1 MSREEDSM
9 AYDLLIKNGMV
20 VDGTGAPAR
29 QADVAITGGTIA
41 EIGRVSGG
49 AATVID
55 ADGLVVAPGFID
67 PHTHY
72 DAQICWDGAVTPS
85 SWHGVTSVI
94 MGNCGVGIAPCKP
107 KAREIAMRDLVN
119 VEAIPFDVLNM
130 GITWDWETFPE
141 FIEAAARR
149 NPSLNLGFLAPLTP
163 FRHYVMGEA
172 SIERAATPDETAQI
186 KALLGEAIDAGAFGF
201 STTILNQHMGYQGR
215 PLACRNASRD
225 EMKAYA
231 NALKERG
238 KGAIEIALTRKIAV
252 MDDEEYDLLDFL
264 LRESNR
270 HVTFLALFDRDDIPE
285 AVRETLRKAAPLIT
299 RGARPQTS
307 PLPLTRDINMRSP
320 FSFAAFPSWNR
331 VFIDKSKPAQAA
343 VYADPAF
350 RNQFREELKRPMAF
364 GNWERINVHEVASPA
379 LKALEGRSV
388 ADLAREQGKDGVDA
402 FLDLTLQADL
412 DIEFTMASFNT
423 RVDRMTEILNDRS
436 VLVALGD
443 GGAHVD
449 MLCDAGYPTYLLGT
463 WVRERQALTLEEG
476 VRRLT
481 SDPAEVFGVRG
492 RGRLAPGLAADVAV
506 FDATRIGSTNRG
518 ERRFDLPGGAK
529 RMVMPSRGVEYTV
542 VNGAV
547 TWQDGK
553 LTGAAAGQ
561 VLRS

>member
-1 MSREEDSM
+1 M
-9 AYDLLIKNGMV
+9 AYDLVIKNGMV

-29 QADVAITGGTIA
+29 RADVAITGGTIA
-41 EIGRVSGG
+41 EIGRVTDG

-55 ADGLVVAPGFID
+55 AADLVVAPGFID

-107 KAREIAMRDLVN
+107 KAREVAMRDLVN

-130 GITWDWETFPE
+130 GITWDWETFPD

-149 NPSLNLGFLAPLTP
+149 SPSLNLGFLAPLTP

-172 SIERAATPDETAQI
+172 SMERAATPNETAQI

-201 STTILNQHMGYQGR
+201 STTILNQHVGYQGR

-225 EMKAYA
+225 ELKAYA

-252 MDDEEYDLLDFL
+252 MDDEEYELLDFL
-264 LRESNR
+264 LRESGQ

-285 AVRETLRKAAPLIT
+285 AVRDTLRKAAPLIA

-307 PLPLTRDINMRSP
+307 PLPLTRDINMRNP

-331 VFIDKSKPAQAA
+331 VFVDKSKPAQAA

-364 GNWERINVHEVASPA
+364 GNWERINVHEVQSPA

-388 ADLAREQGKDGVDA
+388 ADIAREQGKDGVDA
-402 FLDLTLQADL
+402 FLDLTLKDDL
-412 DIEFTMASFNT
+412 DVEFTMASFNT
-423 RVDRMTEILNDRS
+423 RVDRMAEILNDKS

-481 SDPAEVFGVRG
+481 SDPAEVFGVRN

-506 FDATRIGSTNRG
+506 FDAARIGSTNRG

-547 TWQDGK
+547 TWADGK
-553 LTGAAAGQ
+553 LTGATAGQ

>member
-1 MSREEDSM
+1 M
-9 AYDLLIKNGMV
+9 AYDLVIKNGML

-29 QADVAITGGTIA
+29 RADVAIAGGKIA
-41 EIGRVSGG
+41 EIGRVTDG

-55 ADGLVVAPGFID
+55 AADLVVAPGFID

-107 KAREIAMRDLVN
+107 KAREVAMRDLVN

-130 GITWDWETFPE
+130 GITWDWETFPD

-149 NPSLNLGFLAPLTP
+149 RPSLNLGFLAPLTP

-172 SIERAATPDETAQI
+172 SMERAATHDETAQI
-186 KALLGEAIDAGAFGF
+186 KTLLGEAIDAGAFGF
-201 STTILNQHMGYQGR
+201 STTILNQHVGYQGR

-225 EMKAYA
+225 ELKAYA

-252 MDDEEYDLLDFL
+252 MDDEEYELLDFL
-264 LRESNR
+264 LRESGQ

-285 AVRETLRKAAPLIT
+285 AVRDTLRKAAPLIA

-307 PLPLTRDINMRSP
+307 PLPLTRDINMRNP

-331 VFIDKSKPAQAA
+331 VFVDKSKPAQAA
-343 VYADPAF
+343 IYADPAF

-364 GNWERINVHEVASPA
+364 GNWERINVHEVKSPA
-379 LKALEGRSV
+379 LKTLEGRSV
-388 ADLAREQGKDGVDA
+388 ADIAREQGKDGVDA
-402 FLDLTLQADL
+402 FLDLTLKDDL
-412 DIEFTMASFNT
+412 DVEFTMASFNT
-423 RVDRMTEILNDRS
+423 RVDRMTEILNDKS

-481 SDPAEVFGVRG
+481 SDPAEVFGVRN
-492 RGRLAPGLAADVAV
+492 RGRLAPGLAADVAI
-506 FDATRIGSTNRG
+506 FDAARIGSTNRG

-542 VNGAV
+542 VNGV
-547 TWQDGK
+547 ITWANGK
-553 LTGAAAGQ
+553 LIGATAGQ